1 MRDGDPSLKGYLA
14 KNKFT
19 FMLKLALHM
28 AGPTSGSIVWNGKK
42 VKRLL
47 PLCINNINIIKQIQ
61 SQLVNANL

>member
-28 AGPTSGSIVWNGKK
+28 AGPTSGPLFPLFGMVKK
-42 VKRLL
+42 WLSKNNNNNKKKGMVKT
-47 PLCINNINIIKQIQ
+47 
-61 SQLVNANL
+61 